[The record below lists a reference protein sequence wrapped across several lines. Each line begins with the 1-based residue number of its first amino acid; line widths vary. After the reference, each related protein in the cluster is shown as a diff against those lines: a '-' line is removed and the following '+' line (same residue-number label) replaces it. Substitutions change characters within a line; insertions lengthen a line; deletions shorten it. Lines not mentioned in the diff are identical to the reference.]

1 MKARVEAERK
11 IGRRA
16 RRIEEDLQK
25 SQGRT

>member
-25 SQGRT
+25 S